1 MRDVAG
7 TDERLI
13 ERWLPIAALSEE
25 SVRERRSMTALPAI
39 YYLHVWWARRPLVA
53 SRAAVLASLL
63 PADVDREKFMHV
75 LGIHGDPVAA
85 KRRIA
90 AADRRGERLGAN
102 AYGYPRAFSYLP
114 TPDEVAELL
123 GDASRLVVVDPTA
136 GGGAIPLEAQRLG
149 LQAYANDLNPVA
161 CAILHGSLNL
171 PLQHGEALAQE
182 VEALGAELTSRVRK
196 SLAWT
201 FLEEP
206 VKKTR
211 PDGYLW
217 ARTITCPY
225 CEGLVPLSPNWR
237 LSPNGTGVRL
247 VPEVA
252 GGPGSA
258 GRVCRF
264 EIVSNASQQ
273 SEGTVADGDAR
284 CPYPDCA
291 RPIDGDEVKRQAQA
305 GEMGEQL
312 YCVVYKRPVQKRLKS
327 GKLGKPKWVRG
338 YRAPRPEDDNAA
350 AVAAA
355 LAEKLPVWEA
365 SGVVPTEAIDE
376 ISNYDRGHRMYGMT
390 RWIDVYSPRQLLG
403 HGLAAETF
411 RELHAEDEA
420 NGRLTDARKAAYVYL
435 ALSLDKLLNYNSRMS
450 IWMPTREVIA
460 NTFNRHNF
468 AMSWSHAEMAILVE
482 GAGYDWSIEQ
492 TAKCIRELVDLS
504 GGPSERDSLFSHTTS
519 PASPAVITCKPGD
532 ALDHIED
539 ATVDAVVIDPPYGAN
554 VMYAELSDFFYVWL
568 KRTAGL
574 VLPELFTRRLTD
586 KESEAIANAALFKD
600 DKAADERANRDY
612 QHKMAG
618 IFAECRRIL
627 KPDGIM
633 TVMFTH
639 KDTAAWDALTMGLM
653 EAGFAVTAS
662 WPVNT
667 EAEGS
672 LHIKDKAAASSTIFL
687 VCRPRGERPGDEA
700 VYWEDVEPQVAAA
713 VRARIEEFQAAGISG
728 VDLYLASF
736 GPALEVLS
744 RHWPLTRGTPRP
756 RDESARR
763 RRQSEL
769 LEDTFDE
776 FAVTPE
782 DALAAARREVK
793 AWKLRKLAD
802 MNRADLDPA
811 TAWVVLAW
819 EAFHA
824 PQFSY
829 DEGLRLARAV
839 GVDLETQVVGRLC
852 EKKGANLR
860 LWDSTTRVAKGK
872 LGPADGSGAMID
884 AVHHAAYA
892 GRSRS
897 LEAAREL
904 LKQAHLDQD
913 PAFLTA
919 LEAVLEVL
927 PPSRSFVG
935 FDVAEGED
943 AIAAANDFEALEKLR
958 RLAFAQ
964 RIDEPKQLA
973 LFAEEAKA

>member
-1 MRDVAG
+1 M
-7 TDERLI
+7 
-13 ERWLPIAALSEE
+13 
-25 SVRERRSMTALPAI
+25 
-39 YYLHVWWARRPLVA
+39 
-53 SRAAVLASLL
+53 
-63 PADVDREKFMHV
+63 
-75 LGIHGDPVAA
+75 
-85 KRRIA
+85 
-90 AADRRGERLGAN
+90 
-102 AYGYPRAFSYLP
+102 
-114 TPDEVAELL
+114 
-123 GDASRLVVVDPTA
+123 
-136 GGGAIPLEAQRLG
+136 
-149 LQAYANDLNPVA
+149 
-161 CAILHGSLNL
+161 
-171 PLQHGEALAQE
+171 
-182 VEALGAELTSRVRK
+182 
-196 SLAWT
+196 
-201 FLEEP
+201 
-206 VKKTR
+206 
-211 PDGYLW
+211 
-217 ARTITCPY
+217 
-225 CEGLVPLSPNWR
+225 
-237 LSPNGTGVRL
+237 
-247 VPEVA
+247 
-252 GGPGSA
+252 
-258 GRVCRF
+258 
-264 EIVSNASQQ
+264 
-273 SEGTVADGDAR
+273 
-284 CPYPDCA
+284 
-291 RPIDGDEVKRQAQA
+291 
-305 GEMGEQL
+305 
-312 YCVVYKRPVQKRLKS
+312 
-327 GKLGKPKWVRG
+327 
-338 YRAPRPEDDNAA
+338 
-350 AVAAA
+350 
-355 LAEKLPVWEA
+355 
-365 SGVVPTEAIDE
+365 
-376 ISNYDRGHRMYGMT
+376 
-390 RWIDVYSPRQLLG
+390 
-403 HGLAAETF
+403 
-411 RELHAEDEA
+411 
-420 NGRLTDARKAAYVYL
+420 
-435 ALSLDKLLNYNSRMS
+435 
-450 IWMPTREVIA
+450 A

-468 AMSWSHAEMAILVE
+468 AMSWSHAEMALLME
-482 GAGYDWSIEQ
+482 GAGYDWAIEQ
-492 TAKCIRELVDLS
+492 TAKCIRELVELS
-504 GGPSERDSLFSHTTS
+504 GGPTQNTSLFSHGRNA
-519 PASPAVITCKPGD
+519 PVVPPAVITCKSGD

-539 ATVDAVVIDPPYGAN
+539 ASVDAVVIDPPYGAN

-574 VLPELFTRRLTD
+574 ALPELFTRRLTD
-586 KESEAIANAALFKD
+586 KESEAVANAALFKD
-600 DKAADERANRDY
+600 AEAPDQLANRDY

-618 IFAECRRIL
+618 IFAESRRIL

-687 VCRPRGERPGDEA
+687 VCRPRGPRPSNES

-713 VRARIEEFQAAGISG
+713 VRARIEEFQEAGISG

-756 RDESARR
+756 KDEKAKR
-763 RRQSEL
+763 RRQVEL
-769 LEDTFDE
+769 FEDTYDE

-811 TAWVVLAW
+811 TAWLVLAW

-872 LGPADGSGAMID
+872 LGPADGSVAMID

-904 LKQAHLDQD
+904 LKEAHLDQD
-913 PAFLTA
+913 AAFLTA
-919 LEAVLEVL
+919 IEAVLEVL

-943 AIAAANDFEALEKLR
+943 AIAAANDFDALEKLR
-958 RLAFAQ
+958 RLAFSQ
-964 RIDEPKQLA
+964 RIDEPQQLA
-973 LFAEEAKA
+973 LFAEEERV